1 MWHTYM
7 INQNNHKFA
16 MLIWSVQKIWLSGNQ
31 DIFSIESNLP
41 SISHMVRD
49 SFRFSVG
56 YFNYLNFVLRILLMS
71 KRKHGS
77 KVFAPDSISDVEVC
91 ILQLASPRQQ
101 WHQPIGRPWSAPRLR
116 SSLSSSSRRAP
127 PSTCSR
133 SSPPPSRPAP
143 FALLWH
149 HSRRSLMTAAP
160 FKY

>member
-49 SFRFSVG
+49 SFGFSVG

-77 KVFAPDSISDVEVC
+77 KVIAPDSISDVEVC

-101 WHQPIGRPWSAPRLR
+101 WHRPIGRPWSAPRLR

-133 SSPPPSRPAP
+133 SSPPPSHQGPS
-143 FALLWH
+143 ALLSH
-149 HSRRSLMTAAP
+149 NLCKRLTTVVP
-160 FKY
+160 CN